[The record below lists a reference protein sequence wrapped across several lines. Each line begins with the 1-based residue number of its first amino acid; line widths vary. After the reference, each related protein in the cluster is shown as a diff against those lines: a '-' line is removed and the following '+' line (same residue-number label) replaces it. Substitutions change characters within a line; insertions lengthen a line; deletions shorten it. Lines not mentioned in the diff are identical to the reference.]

1 MDNNKANIEK
11 VGVAWTRIFKNGK
24 EGIKLSINKQIYI
37 AHKNLKKNKE
47 TDPDWIIVKFTDGV
61 EKKV

>member
-1 MDNNKANIEK
+1 MDNKSNIEK

-24 EGIKLSINKQIYI
+24 EGIKLSILGQIYV
-37 AHKNLKKNKE
+37 AFKNLKKNKE
-47 TDPDWIIVKFTDGV
+47 TDPDFIIVKFIDGV